1 MQKLGM
7 VILMFILL
15 FLSLYLRWND
25 NCFFKYY
32 PIFQIFPD
40 NKTEV
45 EEMRNIVGNRDDET
59 TKLFMEHDI
68 HGAKHLFTIEM
79 PETKDLWMSQSL
91 RNFMISFI
99 VVLKLFFNRKR
110 PFQTDP
116 NMGHID
122 TPTSY
127 NPSFPSGHA
136 MEAYM
141 ISTSIGKRRPE
152 LKDKAMEI
160 ADRCAQLRVE
170 GGVHFP
176 SDIKAA
182 KWIVD
187 NIFYYFI

>member
-1 MQKLGM
+1 M
-7 VILMFILL
+7 VILLLLIL
-15 FLSLYLRWND
+15 FLSLYLRWNE
-25 NCFFKYY
+25 NCFFTYY
-32 PIFQIFPD
+32 PTFQIFPD

-45 EEMRNIVGNRDDET
+45 EEMRNIVGNRNDET
-59 TKLFMEHDI
+59 TKLFMEHDT
-68 HGAKHLFTIEM
+68 HGAKHLFSIEM
-79 PETKDLWMSQSL
+79 PETRELWMTQSL
-91 RNFMISFI
+91 RKIMIWCI
-99 VVLKLFFNRKR
+99 ITLKLLFNRKR

-141 ISTSIGKRRPE
+141 IGTSIGKRRPE
-152 LKDKAMEI
+152 LKDKAMKI
-160 ADRCAQLRVE
+160 ADRCAQLRVQ

-182 KWIVD
+182 KWIVE
-187 NIFYYFI
+187 NIFYHFI